1 MSAGGASPD
10 VASQPISVLFICVHN
25 SARSIMAEAVL
36 RHHGGADFDAQSA
49 GTDAGRVNPLTL
61 RVLAEAGIPTDGLT
75 SKPVGPLVGRR
86 FDYVVTVCDPA
97 REACPFF
104 PGQHRTLHW
113 SFDDPAA
120 AEGSEEERLAV
131 FRRVLDEVERSVEE
145 FVPLALSQRA
155 TAPVA

>member
-1 MSAGGASPD
+1 VSAGGASPD

-75 SKPVGPLVGRR
+75 SKPVGPLVGGR

-131 FRRVLDEVERSVEE
+131 FRRVLGEIERSVEE

>member
-1 MSAGGASPD
+1 MNAGGASPD
-10 VASQPISVLFICVHN
+10 AAWQPISVLFICVHN
-25 SARSIMAEAVL
+25 SARSIMAEALL
-36 RHHGGADFDAQSA
+36 RHHGGSEFDAQSA

-61 RVLAEAGIPTDGLT
+61 RVLAEAGIPTHGLT
-75 SKPVGPLVGRR
+75 SKPVKPFVGAR

-131 FRRVLDEVERSVEE
+131 FRRVLAEIEGSVGELIRLARSQ
-145 FVPLALSQRA
+145 PAA
-155 TAPVA
+155 APVA